1 METTATVEQEIFMN
15 DKIGKVCVVRE
26 RTKLT
31 DRGSYVGVV
40 VGYDTNEDCVFV
52 MNYYGVHKTKP
63 HCVITDPI
71 LIGNYY
77 NELKDEL
84 RRMNKLIKN
93 YEKSLLA
100 TEETLFKKCIHW
112 DSYIKSKIFT
122 DRQKIL
128 TKEKFETLANITDIV
143 EEKRNRYTEY
153 QNYKWYLENLIEE
166 LNTTFRY

>member
-31 DRGSYVGVV
+31 DSGSYVGVIV
-40 VGYDTNEDCVFV
+40 SNDKDEDTVCV
-52 MNYYGVHKTKP
+52 MNWYGIHKTKP

-71 LIGNYY
+71 YIGNYY

-93 YEKSLLA
+93 YEKSMLA

-112 DSYIKSKIFT
+112 DSYVKSSVFT
-122 DRQKIL
+122 DRCKNL
-128 TKEKFETLANITDIV
+128 TKEKIDNLSNLTEVVAIKK
-143 EEKRNRYTEY
+143 ERYTNYES
-153 QNYKWYLENLIEE
+153 YKWYLESLMDDIRRSV
-166 LNTTFRY
+166 RY

>member
-31 DRGSYVGVV
+31 DRGSYVGVI
-40 VGYDTNEDCVFV
+40 VGYDTDEDTVYV
-52 MNYYGVHKTKP
+52 MNWYGIHKTKP

-71 LIGNYY
+71 YIGNYY

-93 YEKSLLA
+93 YEKSMLA

-112 DSYIKSKIFT
+112 DSYVKSPVFT
-122 DRQKIL
+122 DRCKNL
-128 TKEKFETLANITDIV
+128 TKEKIDNLSNLTEVVAIKK
-143 EEKRNRYTEY
+143 ERYTNYES
-153 QNYKWYLENLIEE
+153 YKWYLETLMDDIKRSV
-166 LNTTFRY
+166 RY